1 MATHYLAAWVST
13 LKYSDLPQD
22 VIAAA
27 VRSFY
32 NWAGCTVGGSNHP
45 ATIIAVRYSE
55 LISVKVVYLQILAR
69 CVEVI
74 LWRSGGFSPWPQNQH

>member
-1 MATHYLAAWVST
+1 MATHYLAAWVNT

-55 LISVKVVYLQILAR
+55 LI
-69 CVEVI
+69 
-74 LWRSGGFSPWPQNQH
+74 